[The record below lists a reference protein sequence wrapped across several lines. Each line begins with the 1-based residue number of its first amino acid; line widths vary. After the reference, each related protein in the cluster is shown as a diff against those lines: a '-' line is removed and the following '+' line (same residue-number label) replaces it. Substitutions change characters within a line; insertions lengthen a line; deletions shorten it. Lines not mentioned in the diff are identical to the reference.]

1 MGGIQN
7 AYNFSFQKETHATL
21 VPGRS
26 CFGQVPRMSSWEGSA
41 PSAHGLLWRSVRG
54 TCCHSHGPEV
64 KCVPTP
70 RPEVASCV
78 LGFLESSKS
87 QPSQIPR
94 VKDFPQVETH
104 LLEASKTNSDKQT
117 RRRKLA
123 GSQLGAG
130 CQVWG
135 GESPEET

>member
-1 MGGIQN
+1 MGRIQN
-7 AYNFSFQKETHATL
+7 AYTFSFQKETHATL

-26 CFGQVPRMSSWEGSA
+26 CFGQVPWMSSWEGSA
-41 PSAHGLLWRSVRG
+41 SSAPVLLRRSVRG
-54 TCCHSHGPEV
+54 DCCHSDGPAV

-87 QPSQIPR
+87 RPSQVPR

-104 LLEASKTNSDKQT
+104 LPEASKTNSDKQT
-117 RRRKLA
+117 RCRKLA

-130 CQVWG
+130 CQAWG
-135 GESPEET
+135 GQSPEET